1 MGVWVASNQNKAKV
15 NMKTTQN
22 LALGFL
28 KPLAPSARIS
38 EDRKKGTRGEDR
50 AASMPEGQLC
60 GRQSE
65 KRGVDYSL
73 QSF

>member
-1 MGVWVASNQNKAKV
+1 MDVWVALKQSKAKA
-15 NMKTTQN
+15 NRKTTQN

-28 KPLAPSARIS
+28 KPLAPASRIS
-38 EDRKKGTRGEDR
+38 EDRKKGTRRGDGG
-50 AASMPEGQLC
+50 ASILEGQLC

-65 KRGVDYSL
+65 KRRVDYSL

>member
-1 MGVWVASNQNKAKV
+1 MGSFKPKLPKAKA

-28 KPLAPSARIS
+28 KPIAPAARIS
-38 EDRKKGTRGEDR
+38 EDRKKGTRRGDG

-65 KRGVDYSL
+65 KRGMDYSL